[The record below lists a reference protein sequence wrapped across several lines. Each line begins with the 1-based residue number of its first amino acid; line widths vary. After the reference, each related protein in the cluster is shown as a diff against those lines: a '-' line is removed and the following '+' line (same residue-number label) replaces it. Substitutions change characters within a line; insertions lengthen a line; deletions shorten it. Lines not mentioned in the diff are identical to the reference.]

1 MKELRKLSMEK
12 IRRMCIDNDF
22 YTDGDC
28 YEYDRMLTYANNVKR
43 ATTKEIEKI
52 ATDIKEH
59 SDGDY
64 QVIDIMFKLIN
75 ECCITYNDF

>member
-12 IRRMCIDNDF
+12 IIRMCIDNDF
-22 YTDGDC
+22 YTCGDC
-28 YEYDRMLTYANNVKR
+28 EEYDRMLTYANNVKR

-59 SDGDY
+59 SDTDD
-64 QVIDIMFKLIN
+64 QVINIMFMLIN
-75 ECCITYNDF
+75 ECCITYIDF